1 MKITKTQL
9 KQIIKEELSSMS
21 EGGIAGSG
29 AGHYEGDE
37 GSGALGRGQ
46 QKEYAMALSIV
57 LGISPEE
64 VESMSPLEI
73 SELGTS
79 IRNHYR
85 NKLNKREPPLSDPR
99 RTGKY
104 TPREG

>member
-1 MKITKTQL
+1 MKITKTKL

-21 EGGIAGSG
+21 EGGIAE
-29 AGHYEGDE
+29 HYERDE
-37 GSGALGRGQ
+37 GSGALDRRQ

-64 VESMSPLEI
+64 VELMSPLEI

-85 NKLNKREPPLSDPR
+85 NKLNKRPPPLGDPN
-99 RTGKY
+99 RTGEF

>member
-21 EGGIAGSG
+21 EGGGI
-29 AGHYEGDE
+29 GHYEGGE
-37 GSGALGRGQ
+37 GSGALDRRQ

-85 NKLNKREPPLSDPR
+85 NKLNKRPPPLGDPN
-99 RTGKY
+99 RTGEF

>member
-1 MKITKTQL
+1 MKITKAQL
-9 KQIIKEELSSMS
+9 KQIIMEELGGYGGAADPELGDFDMVSEPASMGM
-21 EGGIAGSG
+21 E
-29 AGHYEGDE
+29 
-37 GSGALGRGQ
+37 
-46 QKEYAMALSIV
+46 KEYAMALSTV

-64 VESMSPLEI
+64 VELMSPLEV

-85 NKLNKREPPLSDPR
+85 NKLNKRPPPLADPR
-99 RTGKY
+99 RAGKY

>member
-9 KQIIKEELSSMS
+9 KQIIKEEL
-21 EGGIAGSG
+21 GGYDFDRSG
-29 AGHYEGDE
+29 FGTEEENRTLD
-37 GSGALGRGQ
+37 RRQ

-64 VESMSPLEI
+64 VELMSPLEI

-85 NKLNKREPPLSDPR
+85 NKLNKRPPPLGDPN
-99 RTGKY
+99 RTGEF